1 MQHRQARRKGVLLQ
15 GMVIC
20 GRCGACYDRYTGKE
34 RDVTWRCRGRY
45 RKKPSRCQDGAK
57 TPAAEK
63 CQGLSVHESVIQG
76 AVITALNRLPKQRSN
91 IEKEQEKYQSTT
103 YQDFSGHVSELDAK
117 IARLQDAIRD
127 SAPDTAQAQ
136 LEKLQKE
143 KEDYLKEKAA
153 LGLRATQLQS
163 LYRLM
168 DAIENKP
175 RRKHSAAS
183 GKVPCTTIAD
193 FYVRTDRITQKGRV
207 LLFDEWL
214 VKRFVDR
221 IIVHDKSL
229 DVVFI
234 AGIKIRIQ
242 QS

>member
-1 MQHRQARRKGVLLQ
+1 MLH
-15 GMVIC
+15 
-20 GRCGACYDRYTGKE
+20 
-34 RDVTWRCRGRY
+34 
-45 RKKPSRCQDGAK
+45 S
-57 TPAAEK
+57 
-63 CQGLSVHESVIQG
+63 SVND
-76 AVITALNRLPKQRSN
+76 AVQNVGSC
-91 IEKEQEKYQSTT
+91 
-103 YQDFSGHVSELDAK
+103 
-117 IARLQDAIRD
+117 
-127 SAPDTAQAQ
+127 SAPDTAQAE

-143 KEDYLKEKAA
+143 KEDYLKEMAA

-183 GKVPCTTIAD
+183 EKVPCTTIAD

-234 AGIKIRIQ
+234 AGIKNRIQ